1 MPLLSDTV
9 SKLMGRRV
17 SFHSSAQS
25 AGGRNNKTMLLPLP
39 RAKADELGLR
49 NHIALALMRS
59 GKGSMSTAQT
69 LLEAIVLTGFLA
81 EAGYG
86 QFEPAR
92 WTEAEKA
99 VCDAID
105 RGNETEHWSLDL
117 IDVGKLEEIV
127 TLYDQQLRDAPL
139 SAVAEAGERL
149 TRFKAGQP
157 FGLARKRR
165 P

>member
-1 MPLLSDTV
+1 
-9 SKLMGRRV
+9 MGRSFTGAGRV
-17 SFHSSAQS
+17 VQS
-25 AGGRNNKTMLLPLP
+25 RHGKTMLLPIP

-49 NHIALALMRS
+49 NHIALASMRS
-59 GKGSMSTAQT
+59 GKGSMSAAQT

-105 RGNETEHWSLDL
+105 RGNKTEHWSLEPVDA
-117 IDVGKLEEIV
+117 GKLEEIV